1 MFILGLIFLIVTLIL
16 LGIGITA
23 RKQWKAR
30 EEEVQ
35 KSGRG
40 SNNEITGFWFKVAAG
55 AAAVVTVILLVFS
68 TTFTVDTGS
77 SAVMKDWT
85 GQVDENAVTT
95 PGFHTKAPWQDDII
109 WNVRN
114 QDVMYTGNGTT
125 THEGQTVTGAEIAFT
140 DKDGVTGNLDIQVIY
155 SIKPE
160 KVVDLTKSYA
170 NQTDFEIKV
179 VQNDVKSVPRDV
191 LSGYSTVDTFE
202 QRSELRKDIQDRL
215 AQTWENKGVIVENV
229 NIHGIR
235 RSDEVN
241 KRFTDAQNA
250 QTDLLK
256 AETEA
261 KTAKAKAQGEAD
273 AAIAKANGEAEAN
286 RIIAASLTDPVL
298 KQRWIDAIAK
308 SGTIIVPQDFT
319 SLGNL
324 NPGK

>member
-1 MFILGLIFLIVTLIL
+1 MFIFALILAIVTIILIVVGFAAKRQRI
-16 LGIGITA
+16 A
-23 RKQWKAR
+23 RDTEIHKNDY
-30 EEEVQ
+30 
-35 KSGRG
+35 G
-40 SNNEITGFWFKVAAG
+40 SNDEIRGFWFFIASALTG
-55 AAAVVTVILLVFS
+55 IVTIFLFIFS
-68 TTFTVDTGS
+68 TTFTVDTGA
-77 SAVMKDWT
+77 SAVLKDWT
-85 GQVDENAVTT
+85 GQVGSSAVTT
-95 PGFHTKAPWQDDII
+95 PGIHTKAPWQDDII

-125 THEGQTVTGAEIAFT
+125 SHQGQTVTGAEIAFT

-155 SIKPE
+155 SIKPD

-179 VQNDVKSVPRDV
+179 VQNDVKSVPRDI
-191 LSGYSTVDTFE
+191 LSGYSTVETFE
-202 QRSELRKDIQDRL
+202 QRSDLRKDIQERL
-215 AQTWENKGVIVENV
+215 AQTWADKGVVVENV

-298 KQRWIDAIAK
+298 KQRWIDAISKA
-308 SGTIIVPQDFT
+308 GTIIVPQDFT
-319 SLGNL
+319 SLGSL
-324 NPGK
+324 TPSK